1 MARHGSIA
9 ERLSALRKFA
19 TMPDHTPEPLQT
31 DWAGVAANDNN
42 PEDTEDLKHDRKR
55 LVTPSVSEIM
65 RSVATDDIERN
76 EAGQIV
82 RIDRLRFSDG
92 KQTERAYRFTM
103 DGKLEEYAARMPANA
118 MLSARD
124 QVDVA
129 LGGEENQQEVTDSN
143 EYFVTLLNTGKA
155 RYLTGKR
162 HKGPRIRM
170 TRDEAAAELRSAYAN
185 TDVTKVTFTRFPD
198 GLPCG
203 SAKVADSFFSM
214 QKTTCAG
221 DGSMM
226 WHDIVTATADRKE
239 WLDALDELKD
249 EDSTVLDAAKT
260 EKSMSYIGIRLG
272 HAGKQTERQGKR
284 KLIAADDNLMA
295 AIREVSA

>member
-1 MARHGSIA
+1 
-9 ERLSALRKFA
+9 
-19 TMPDHTPEPLQT
+19 MPDHTPEPLQT
-31 DWAGVAANDNN
+31 DWTAVAANDNN

-65 RSVATDDIERN
+65 RNVATGDIERN

-103 DGKLEEYAARMPANA
+103 DGKLEEYAARMPAGA

-129 LGGEENQQEVTDSN
+129 LGGEENPQEVTGSS
-143 EYFVTLLNTGKA
+143 EYFVTLLNTRKA

-203 SAKVADSFFSM
+203 SAKLADGFLSM

-221 DGSMM
+221 GGAMM
-226 WHDIVTATADRKE
+226 WQDIVTAMADRKE
-239 WLDALDELKD
+239 RFDALDELKE
-249 EDSTVLDAAKT
+249 EDRTALDAAKT
-260 EKSMSYIGIRLG
+260 AKSIADVGGRLG
-272 HAGKQTERQGKR
+272 YGGKQAKRQGKR

-295 AIREVSA
+295 AIRKVSA

>member
-1 MARHGSIA
+1 MRN
-9 ERLSALRKFA
+9 
-19 TMPDHTPEPLQT
+19 
-31 DWAGVAANDNN
+31 VA
-42 PEDTEDLKHDRKR
+42 
-55 LVTPSVSEIM
+55 IG
-65 RSVATDDIERN
+65 DIERN

-103 DGKLEEYAARMPANA
+103 DGKLEEYAARMPAGA

-124 QVDVA
+124 QVYVA
-129 LGGEENQQEVTDSN
+129 LGGEENPQEVTDSSD
-143 EYFVTLLNTGKA
+143 YFATLLNTRKA

-162 HKGPRIRM
+162 DKGPRIRM

-203 SAKVADSFFSM
+203 SAKVANSFLSM

-221 DGSMM
+221 GGSMM
-226 WHDIVTATADRKE
+226 WQDIVTAMADRKE
-239 WLDALDELKD
+239 WLDALDELKE
-249 EDSTVLDAAKT
+249 EDRTALDAAKT
-260 EKSMSYIGIRLG
+260 AKSIADVGGRLG
-272 HAGKQTERQGKR
+272 YGGKQAKRKGKR
-284 KLIAADDNLMA
+284 KLIAADDNLMP
-295 AIREVSA
+295 AIRKVSA